1 VTPFITIEQ
10 ASSSYPVFVGR
21 DLLDHAGSLLH
32 PRGRVFIITSEALR
46 DRFGERIALSFPQA
60 TILEMDEGEAN
71 KTLDTASRI
80 VTLLLE
86 CGAKRDSMAVVVGGG
101 MIGDTAGFAASIFLR
116 GIDLV
121 HVPTTLLAQVDSS
134 IGGKLAV
141 NHAKGKNLIGSF
153 FPPRAVISDT
163 SVLDT
168 LPPRERLSGM
178 YEALK
183 GGVIGDPSLF
193 AMFEGAPA
201 SPPAG
206 QAASRRLGSETL
218 PDQPPGRWRSE
229 AWIDEMVRK
238 AIRVKAEI
246 VSADEKEADLR
257 RLLNYGHTIAHG
269 IEAALHYEG
278 LTHGEAVAWGM
289 IGANAIAV
297 RRGLLP
303 HDEAA
308 RIERAILAHEPS
320 PLPPLDREAVLA
332 ATEHDKK
339 NTGEARVMV
348 FPRRVG
354 DCVVVSD
361 VTAEEIAYGIDALLA

>member
-1 VTPFITIEQ
+1 MTPFLTITQ
-10 ASSSYPVFVGR
+10 ASATYPVFVGR
-21 DLLDHAGSLLH
+21 GLLARTAELVR
-32 PRGRVFIITSEALR
+32 PRGKVFVITSPALYE
-46 DRFGERIALSFPQA
+46 RFGDVVARADVLLIQ
-60 TILEMDEGEAN
+60 EGEKY
-71 KTLDTASRI
+71 KTLETANDV
-80 VTLLLE
+80 VTQLLE
-86 CGAKRDSMAVVVGGG
+86 RGAKRDAMAVVVGGG

-141 NHAKGKNLIGSF
+141 NHPKGKNLIGSF
-153 FPPRAVISDT
+153 YPPRAVIADT

-168 LPPRERLSGM
+168 LPHRERLSGL

-183 GGVIGDPSLF
+183 GGVIADPSLF
-193 AMFEGAPA
+193 AMFEEG
-201 SPPAG
+201 
-206 QAASRRLGSETL
+206 TL
-218 PDQPPGRWRSE
+218 D
-229 AWIDEMVRK
+229 IDEIVRK

-269 IEAALHYEG
+269 IEAALRYEG
-278 LTHGEAVAWGM
+278 ITHGEAVAWGM

-297 RRGLLP
+297 RRGLLSR
-303 HDEAA
+303 DEAE
-308 RIERAILAHEPS
+308 RIERTILRYEPAA
-320 PLPPLDREAVLA
+320 LPKLDPKEVLA

-339 NTGEARVMV
+339 NTGSARVMV

-354 DCVVVSD
+354 ECVVVSD
-361 VTAEEIAYGIDALLA
+361 VTEDEIAYGIAAVL

>member
-1 VTPFITIEQ
+1 MTDRRSAEAARHAAPGTQNLFVSVHGAPL
-10 ASSSYPVFVGR
+10 FVGR
-21 DLLDHAGSLLH
+21 GLLDQVGTLVR
-32 PRGRVFIITSEALR
+32 PRGRVFVITSSALK
-46 DRFGERIALSFPQA
+46 DRFGERVATSFKGA
-60 TILEMDEGEAN
+60 EILTIEEGETH
-71 KTLDTASRI
+71 KTLDTAHDV
-80 VTLLLE
+80 VTQLLDR
-86 CGAKRDSMAVVVGGG
+86 GARRDAMAVVVGGG

-153 FPPRAVISDT
+153 YPPHAIVTDLD
-163 SVLDT
+163 VLDS
-168 LPPRERLSGM
+168 LPPRERLSGL

-193 AMFEGAPA
+193 ELFE
-201 SPPAG
+201 
-206 QAASRRLGSETL
+206 RGSLDLE
-218 PDQPPGRWRSE
+218 E
-229 AWIDEMVRK
+229 IVRK
-238 AIRVKAEI
+238 AIRVKVEI
-246 VSADEKEADLR
+246 VESDQREADQR

-289 IGANAIAV
+289 IGANLIAV
-297 RRGLLP
+297 SRGLLATA
-303 HDEAA
+303 EAE
-308 RIERAILAHEPS
+308 RIRATILRYEPS
-320 PLPPLDREAVLA
+320 PLPRLSVDDVFA

-339 NTGEARVMV
+339 NTGSSRVMV

-354 DCVVVSD
+354 DCVVVND
-361 VTAEEIAYGIDALLA
+361 VAEHELRSAIAAILRA

>member
-1 VTPFITIEQ
+1 MKAFLEIRQ
-10 ASSSYPVFVGR
+10 ASATYPVYVGR
-21 DLLDHAGSLLH
+21 DLLHRTGELVQA
-32 PRGRVFIITSEALR
+32 RGKVFVITSRALHE
-46 DRFGERIALSFPQA
+46 RFGDVIAGAELL
-60 TILEMDEGEAN
+60 TIEEGEAH
-71 KTLDTASRI
+71 KTLSTANDV
-80 VTLLLE
+80 VTQLLDR
-86 CGAKRDSMAVVVGGG
+86 GAKRDSMAVVVGGG

-134 IGGKLAV
+134 IGGKVAV
-141 NHAKGKNLIGSF
+141 NHSKGKNLIGSF
-153 FPPRAVISDT
+153 YPPRAVIADT

-183 GGVIGDPSLF
+183 GGVIADPSLF
-193 AMFEGAPA
+193 VMFER
-201 SPPAG
+201 
-206 QAASRRLGSETL
+206 QHFDL
-218 PDQPPGRWRSE
+218 
-229 AWIDEMVRK
+229 DEMVRK
-238 AIRVKAEI
+238 AIRVKADI

-278 LTHGEAVAWGM
+278 ITHGEAVAWGM

-297 RRGLLP
+297 KRGLLDR
-303 HDEAA
+303 DEAA
-308 RIERAILAHEPS
+308 RIERVILAYDPAV
-320 PLPPLDREAVLA
+320 PPQLDRAAILA

-339 NTGEARVMV
+339 NTGSARVMV

-354 DCVVVSD
+354 ECVVVSD
-361 VTAEEIAYGIDALLA
+361 VTEDEIAYGIDAVFDS

>member
-1 VTPFITIEQ
+1 MSSESPFLLVLD
-10 ASSSYPVFVGR
+10 APVFVGR
-21 DLLDHAGSLLH
+21 GLIGRVGELVRAK
-32 PRGRVFIITSEALR
+32 GRVFVITSPALR
-46 DRFGERIALSFPQA
+46 ERFGDRVAASFA
-60 TILEMDEGEAN
+60 SADVITIEEGESR
-71 KTLDTASRI
+71 KTLETANEVI
-80 VTLLLE
+80 TQLLE
-86 CGAKRDSMAVVVGGG
+86 RGAKRDSMVVVVGGG

-141 NHAKGKNLIGSF
+141 NHPKGKNLIGSF
-153 FPPRAVISDT
+153 YPPRAIVSDT
-163 SVLDT
+163 SILDT
-168 LPPRERLSGM
+168 LPPRELLSGM

-193 AMFEGAPA
+193 EMFE
-201 SPPAG
+201 
-206 QAASRRLGSETL
+206 RRENDL
-218 PDQPPGRWRSE
+218 
-229 AWIDEMVRK
+229 DEIVRK

-278 LTHGEAVAWGM
+278 MTHGEAVAWGM

-297 RRGLLP
+297 RRGLLAK
-303 HDEAA
+303 DEAA
-308 RIERAILAHEPS
+308 RIDQVILDYNPS
-320 PLPPLDREAVLA
+320 PLPKLDRAVVLA

-339 NTGEARVMV
+339 NTGTARAMV
-348 FPRRVG
+348 FPRRLG
-354 DCVVVSD
+354 ECVVVND
-361 VTAEEIAYGIDALLA
+361 VTVDEIAYGIDSVL

>member
-1 VTPFITIEQ
+1 MIPFLSVRQQSAT
-10 ASSSYPVFVGR
+10 YPVYVGR
-21 DLLDHAGSLLH
+21 GVLEQTGSLV
-32 PRGRVFIITSEALR
+32 RAKGRVFVITSVALR
-46 DRFGERIALSFPQA
+46 ERFGARVASSFA
-60 TILEMDEGEAN
+60 AAELLTIEEGEAN
-71 KTLDTASRI
+71 KTLVTANAVI
-80 VTLLLE
+80 TQLLE
-86 CGAKRDSMAVVVGGG
+86 RGAKRDSLAVVVGGG
-101 MIGDTAGFAASIFLR
+101 MIGDTAGFAAAIFLR

-141 NHAKGKNLIGSF
+141 NHEKGKNLIGSF
-153 FPPRAVISDT
+153 YPPRAVIADT
-163 SVLDT
+163 AVLDT

-193 AMFEGAPA
+193 EMFE
-201 SPPAG
+201 
-206 QAASRRLGSETL
+206 QRRL
-218 PDQPPGRWRSE
+218 DV
-229 AWIDEMVRK
+229 DELVRK

-246 VSADEKEADLR
+246 VSADEREADLR

-269 IEAALHYEG
+269 IEAALQYEG

-297 RRGLLP
+297 RRGLLSRE
-303 HDEAA
+303 EAA
-308 RIERAILAHEPS
+308 RIERTILAYEPS
-320 PLPPLDREAVLA
+320 PLPPMDRAAVLA

-339 NTGEARVMV
+339 NTGSARVMV

-354 DCVVVSD
+354 ECVVVSD
-361 VTAEEIAYGIDALLA
+361 VTDEEIAYGISFVVG

>member
-1 VTPFITIEQ
+1 MNPFLTIQQ
-10 ASSSYPVFVGR
+10 ASATYPVFVGR
-21 DLLDHAGSLLH
+21 EILGRAGELVDA
-32 PRGRVFIITSEALR
+32 RGKVFVITSPALR
-46 DRFGERIALSFPQA
+46 ERFGEPVARSFA
-60 TILEMDEGEAN
+60 NGAEILTIGEGEKY
-71 KTLDTASRI
+71 KTLETANDV
-80 VTLLLE
+80 VTQLLE
-86 CGAKRDSMAVVVGGG
+86 RGAKRDAMAVVVGGG

-121 HVPTTLLAQVDSS
+121 QVPTTLLAQVDSS

-141 NHAKGKNLIGSF
+141 NHPKGKNLIGSF
-153 FPPRAVISDT
+153 YPPRAVIADT

-183 GGVIGDPSLF
+183 GGIIADASLF
-193 AMFEGAPA
+193 ELFE
-201 SPPAG
+201 
-206 QAASRRLGSETL
+206 QGSF
-218 PDQPPGRWRSE
+218 DV
-229 AWIDEMVRK
+229 DEMVRK

-278 LTHGEAVAWGM
+278 ITHGEAVAWGM

-297 RRGLLP
+297 RRGLLGRE
-303 HDEAA
+303 EAS
-308 RIERAILAHEPS
+308 RIERVILAYDPQM
-320 PLPPLDREAVLA
+320 PPPLDPREVLA

-339 NTGEARVMV
+339 NTGSARVMV
-348 FPRRVG
+348 FPKRVG
-354 DCVVVSD
+354 ECVVVSD
-361 VTAEEIAYGIDALLA
+361 VTEEEVAYGIDAVLGERASRPHPPGVPPGG

>member
-1 VTPFITIEQ
+1 MTPFLLIHQ
-10 ASSSYPVFVGR
+10 ASASYPVYVGR
-21 DLLDHAGSLLH
+21 DLLARVGELIG
-32 PRGRVFIITSEALR
+32 PRGKVFVITSRALHE
-46 DRFGERIALSFPQA
+46 RFGNVVDGAELVLIQ
-60 TILEMDEGEAN
+60 EGEAH
-71 KTLDTASRI
+71 KTIETANDVVTQLLDK
-80 VTLLLE
+80 
-86 CGAKRDSMAVVVGGG
+86 GAKRDSMAVVVGGG

-141 NHAKGKNLIGSF
+141 NHPKGKNLIGSF
-153 FPPRAVISDT
+153 FPPRAVIADT
-163 SVLDT
+163 GVLDT

-183 GGVIGDPSLF
+183 GGVIAEPSLF
-193 AMFEGAPA
+193 EMFERGDFD
-201 SPPAG
+201 
-206 QAASRRLGSETL
+206 L
-218 PDQPPGRWRSE
+218 
-229 AWIDEMVRK
+229 DEMVRK
-238 AIRVKAEI
+238 AIRVKADI

-278 LTHGEAVAWGM
+278 ITHGEAVAWGM

-297 RRGLLP
+297 RRGLLS
-303 HDEAA
+303 HDEAS
-308 RIERAILAHEPS
+308 RIERVILAYEPAV
-320 PLPPLDREAVLA
+320 PPKLDRDDIIT

-339 NTGEARVMV
+339 NTGSARVMV

-354 DCVVVSD
+354 ECVVVSD
-361 VTAEEIAYGIDALLA
+361 VTDDEIAFGVDAVLERSGATGS